1 MSETMIESAE
11 LLNVDPATLVI
22 GTNVRTDT
30 HRDAKAFAKS
40 IRERGVLEVIT
51 ARRDE
56 SGELVVLRGQR
67 RALVAA
73 EVGTPTGT
81 VPVRVVDS
89 PEEAD
94 RIVDQL
100 TENLHREAMGSAEV
114 LAGVEQL
121 ALIGVS
127 AAQIAKRTAIKRPDV
142 DAALVVAKSEA
153 VREQMA
159 TDALTLE
166 QAAYFAEFEADEDAT
181 ERLQRAVQ
189 YGRPVAHVAQ
199 QLRDEAAERAELLA
213 EVERLRAEGLPVL
226 DPDDAPT
233 SLWRI
238 KLADLRDAEGN
249 PVPEGSWPDLDGAFV
264 VVTAEWEYPGTGDED
279 DPDHEEVA
287 DAVRVFVPEW
297 IVPDPPAAGLHH
309 MYDDKSAP
317 GSDTEAESE
326 AEREAGRVER
336 RRVIEHNKAWRS
348 AESVRREWL
357 RGFIGRKSVPT
368 GAEAL
373 ICEAVVGCDHHL
385 AKGLDKRHP
394 LLRSLLGEDED
405 GFYESAAACA
415 RMATGPKTPKALT
428 VRTLAAVLAAWEDTA
443 GVHTWRNPTE
453 WDAQVMGAL
462 IGWGYEASDVERILI
477 GEEPATDDAT

>member
-1 MSETMIESAE
+1 MSETTIESAE
-11 LLNVDPATLVI
+11 LLKVDPATLVI
-22 GTNVRTDT
+22 GTNVRTNT
-30 HRDAKAFAKS
+30 HPDAKAFAKS

-67 RALVAA
+67 RALVAT
-73 EVGTPTGT
+73 EVGTPTGS

-114 LAGVEQL
+114 VAGVEQL

-142 DAALVVAKSEA
+142 DAALVVAKSET

-159 TDALTLE
+159 TNALTLE
-166 QAAYFAEFEADEDAT
+166 HAAYFAEFEDDEAAI
-181 ERLQRAVQ
+181 ERLERALQ
-189 YGRPVAHVAQ
+189 FGRPLAHVAQ

-213 EVERLRAEGLPVL
+213 EVERLGNEGVPVL
-226 DPDDAPT
+226 DPDKAPT
-233 SLWRI
+233 SLWGI
-238 KLADLRDAEGN
+238 KLADLQDAEGN
-249 PVPEGSWPDLDGAFV
+249 PVPEESWPTIAGAFV
-264 VVTAEWEYPGTGDED
+264 VVTTEWEYPDTD
-279 DPDHEEVA
+279 DSDDTDYDEVA
-287 DAVRVFVPEW
+287 DAVRAFAPVW

-309 MYDDKSAP
+309 KYDDKSAP
-317 GSDTEAESE
+317 GRDSEAESE
-326 AEREAGRVER
+326 AGREAAKVER

-348 AESVRREWL
+348 AVSVRREWL
-357 RGFIGRKSVPT
+357 RGFLGRKSVPT

-385 AKGLDKRHP
+385 GKALDKRHP

-415 RMATGPKTPKALT
+415 RMATGPKTPKALS
-428 VRTLAAVLAAWEDTA
+428 VRTLAAVLAAWEESA

-453 WDAQVMGAL
+453 WDARVMGAL
-462 IGWGYEASDVERILI
+462 IGWGYEASEVERILI
-477 GEEPATDDAT
+477 GEEPTTDDAT